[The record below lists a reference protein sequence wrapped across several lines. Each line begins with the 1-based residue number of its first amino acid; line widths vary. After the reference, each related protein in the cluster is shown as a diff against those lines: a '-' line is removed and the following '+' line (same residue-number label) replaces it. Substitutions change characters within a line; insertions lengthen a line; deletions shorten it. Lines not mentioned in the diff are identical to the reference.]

1 MPANATDYLV
11 NAVKIAC
18 QDANWEGLYMPEI
31 ISGNI
36 GIEARALG
44 GALLP
49 IYSNFAPDSE
59 AFLKATN

>member
-11 NAVKIAC
+11 EAIKAAC
-18 QDANWEGLYMPEI
+18 QTANWEGLYMPEI

-36 GIEARALG
+36 GFEARSLG

-59 AFLKATN
+59 TFLKATS